1 MVEDQYISW
10 VFGHEC
16 LDMSDWTWVLGHE
29 WLDMSVVLTIGPR
42 EDILIK
48 DHQTGKVRA
57 KRDPSYEWNNQAVR
71 RAMINVENQIRRN
84 NCLQ

>member
-1 MVEDQYISW
+1 
-10 VFGHEC
+10 
-16 LDMSDWTWVLGHE
+16 
-29 WLDMSVVLTIGPR
+29 MSVVLTIGPR

-57 KRDPSYEWNNQAVR
+57 KRDPSYEGNNQAVR